1 MVIRNSKI
9 REGTVSRSAQLPFIG
24 AGRGG
29 GFRRG
34 KVSIERLS
42 GTPLGGLHMQI

>member
-1 MVIRNSKI
+1 MVIRNSKV

-24 AGRGG
+24 AGGG